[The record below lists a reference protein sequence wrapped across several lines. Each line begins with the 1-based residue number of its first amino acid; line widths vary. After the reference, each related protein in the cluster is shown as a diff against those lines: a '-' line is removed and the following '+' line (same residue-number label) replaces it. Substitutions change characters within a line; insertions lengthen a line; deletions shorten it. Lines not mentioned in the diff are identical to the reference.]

1 MTPDDA
7 RAVIL
12 STLVA
17 VAPEIDPDTVDPD
30 DELGADLDL
39 DSMDFLRLVEGVAA
53 ATGRDI
59 PERDYDRIATLAA
72 FTEYLCA

>member
-7 RAVIL
+7 RTTIL
-12 STLVA
+12 TTLA
-17 VAPEIDPDTVDPD
+17 AIAPEIDPETIDPD

-39 DSMDFLRLVEGVAA
+39 DTMDFLRLVEGVAA

-59 PERDYDRIATLAA
+59 PERDYDRISTLAT
-72 FTEYLCA
+72 FTAYLSS

>member
-7 RAVIL
+7 RTVIL
-12 STLVA
+12 STLGGI
-17 VAPEIDPDTVDPD
+17 APEIDPETIGPD

-39 DSMDFLRLVEGVAA
+39 DSMDFLRLVEGVAE

-59 PERDYDRIATLAA
+59 PERDYDRIGTLAA
-72 FTEYLCA
+72 FTGYLST